1 MSRHVAILIGLAI
14 PLASASAQMVP
25 TPVPSAEDLA
35 AGHNL
40 FFTQCAR
47 CHGVGGTGGIG
58 PSLTHPKLRHAQTD
72 DELVGVILGGIPG
85 TAMVGF
91 WNFTADEGRQVAS
104 YVRSLGQLPPERFT
118 GDSTRGHALYDGRG
132 QCGRCHITEGQ
143 GAGWAPDLSE
153 VGRRLSG
160 ALLRQSLVDPGAL
173 QPPSPLPATHGPF
186 PGFLMIRAVTRSGR
200 TIRGTRINE
209 DDFTIQLRDESGRM
223 VSLDKGKLRSLEKLP
238 GQSPMPSFKTM
249 FTAAELDD
257 VVAYLAS
264 LKGDS

>member
-1 MSRHVAILIGLAI
+1 MLRHMAIFVALAI
-14 PLASASAQMVP
+14 PLARASAQMVP
-25 TPVPSAEDLA
+25 PPSPSAEDLA

-58 PSLTHPKLRHAQTD
+58 PSLTHPKLRHAPTD
-72 DELVGVILGGIPG
+72 DDLVGVILGGIPG

-91 WNFTADEGRQVAS
+91 WNFTADEARQVAA
-104 YVRSLGQLPPERFT
+104 YVRTLGKLPPEVLP
-118 GDSTRGHALYDGRG
+118 GDSARGHALYDGRG
-132 QCGRCHITEGQ
+132 QCAHCHITNGL
-143 GAGWAPDLSE
+143 GAGWAPDLSD

-160 ALLRQSLVDPGAL
+160 ALLHQSLVDPGAL

-186 PGFLMIRAVTRSGR
+186 PGFLMVRAVTRSGR
-200 TIRGTRINE
+200 AIRGTRVNE

-223 VSLDKGKLRSLEKLP
+223 VSLDKGSLRTLDKLP
-238 GQSPMPSFKTM
+238 GQSPMPSFKAM
-249 FTAAELDD
+249 FTASELDD